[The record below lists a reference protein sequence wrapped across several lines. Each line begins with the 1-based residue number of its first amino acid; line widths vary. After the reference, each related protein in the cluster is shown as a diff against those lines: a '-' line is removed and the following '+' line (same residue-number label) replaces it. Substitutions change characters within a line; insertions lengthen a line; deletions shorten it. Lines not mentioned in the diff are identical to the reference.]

1 VFRLCQ
7 FGTRSTNKRETTSVG
22 WTASD
27 IPDLTGK
34 TAVVTGG
41 NAGLGYETVKSLAGC
56 GADVVM
62 ASRNE
67 DKARFARESILGD
80 NPDASV
86 SVVSLDLASLDS
98 VESAVQS
105 IISGHEQID
114 ILVNN
119 AGLMAL
125 PQQKTDDGFEMQ
137 FGVNHLGHWVLTAG
151 LLPAIVRSPGARVV
165 TVTSTAHHMGRG
177 VNPDNPHLASGYG
190 PWKAYGQSKLAN
202 YHFAIG
208 LQRLFETHEVDAA
221 SLMAHPGL
229 SHTNLQAN
237 TVDEGGGGWTAPVWS
252 WLAEKVGMDA
262 DAGALPQL
270 RAATDPSA
278 KGGEFYAPLYVNSGA
293 PVRRPILRRFGMD
306 KSIDTLWDVSERET
320 GIGLDVA

>member
-1 VFRLCQ
+1 LARK
-7 FGTRSTNKRETTSVG
+7 STNERETTSVG

-27 IPDLTGK
+27 IPDLTGR

-41 NAGLGYETVKSLAGC
+41 NSGLGYETVKALADH

-67 DKARFARESILGD
+67 DKARFARESILAD
-80 NPDASV
+80 IPDASI
-86 SVVSLDLASLDS
+86 VVVPLDLASIDS

-105 IISGHEQID
+105 IISTHEKID

-125 PQQKTDDGFEMQ
+125 PQQTTHDGFEMQ

-151 LLPAIVRSPGARVV
+151 LLPTIVRSPGARVV

-177 VNPDNPHLASGYG
+177 INPDDPHLASGYG

-208 LQRLFETHEVDAA
+208 LQRLFDAHDVEAA

-229 SHTNLQAN
+229 SHTNLQVN
-237 TVDEGGGGWTAPVWS
+237 TVDEGGGGWSAPMWS
-252 WLAEKVGMDA
+252 WLAERVGMEA

-270 RAATDPSA
+270 RAATDPGA

-306 KSIDTLWDVSERET
+306 KSINTLWDVSERET

>member
-1 VFRLCQ
+1 M
-7 FGTRSTNKRETTSVG
+7 G
-22 WTASD
+22 WTESD

-41 NAGLGYETVKSLAGC
+41 NAGLGYETVRALADH

-67 DKARFARESILGD
+67 DKARSARQSILGD
-80 NPDASV
+80 SPEALI
-86 SVVSLDLASLDS
+86 SVVQLDLASIDS
-98 VESAVQS
+98 VQSAVQS
-105 IISGHEQID
+105 IISAHDTID

-125 PQQKTDDGFEMQ
+125 PQQTTDDGFEMQ
-137 FGVNHLGHWVLTAG
+137 FGVNHLGHWVFTAG
-151 LLPAIVRSPGARVV
+151 LLPTITTTPGARVV
-165 TVTSTAHHMGRG
+165 TVTSTAHHMGRS
-177 VNPDNPHLASGYG
+177 VNPDDPHLASGYG

-208 LQRLFETHEVDAA
+208 LQRLFETHNVDAA
-221 SLMAHPGL
+221 SLIAHPGL
-229 SHTNLQAN
+229 SHTNLQDN
-237 TVDEGGGGWTAPVWS
+237 TVDEGGGGWSAPMWS

-262 DAGALPQL
+262 DAGVLPQL
-270 RAATDPSA
+270 RAAADPEA
-278 KGGEFYAPLYVNSGA
+278 KGGEFYAPRYGNSGP
-293 PVRRPILRRFGMD
+293 PVKRPILRRFGMD

-320 GIGLDVA
+320 RISLDVA